1 MRNEN
6 TMADNTRDSYLN
18 KWFGGGAP
26 GFLYFAGFRYWTASL
41 LPAIVG
47 TTLPFWLRPL
57 GFSFKWFG
65 AVEFLVATVLFHSG
79 FSFLYERSEHRTTNK
94 WTDSRLLVL
103 GSGCILAACLLG
115 LHLNRFA
122 PGHIIIV
129 YGLASIFAGMLYVSP
144 PFRLCRQIGGE
155 IVIAQS
161 FGFMPVLGGYLVQT
175 GDLIR
180 LVYLASVP
188 IVVATG
194 LWVWTEKMV
203 SRDYDET
210 AGYDSLV
217 ISFGS
222 RFSGR
227 VIVPMLSA
235 FLAVTLVLAV
245 WSKSI
250 MPYALATLF
259 SFGLV
264 WRIVT
269 VAREGYS
276 NESRMQLAHR
286 SAFVV
291 HLMICIVIAAS
302 SFFTF
307 FR

>member
-1 MRNEN
+1 MCATRRNESANRKSWNSNTNSRRMRN
-6 TMADNTRDSYLN
+6 
-18 KWFGGGAP
+18 
-26 GFLYFAGFRYWTASL
+26 
-41 LPAIVG
+41 VG
-47 TTLPFWLRPL
+47 VPPL
-57 GFSFKWFG
+57 GARSQPPTGGQIKATSFG
-65 AVEFLVATVLFHSG
+65 RG
-79 FSFLYERSEHRTTNK
+79 
-94 WTDSRLLVL
+94 
-103 GSGCILAACLLG
+103 CLL
-115 LHLNRFA
+115 
-122 PGHIIIV
+122 
-129 YGLASIFAGMLYVSP
+129 
-144 PFRLCRQIGGE
+144 
-155 IVIAQS
+155 
-161 FGFMPVLGGYLVQT
+161 
-175 GDLIR
+175 
-180 LVYLASVP
+180 YLASVP

-259 SFGLV
+259 SFGFV